1 MPSLCNPLR
10 TFGLALGLL
19 LVTASPPA
27 TARAPG
33 EIRIGVLDFLGSEA
47 TVGEWSPLLHHIEAA
62 LPGQTVRL
70 EQLDHAG
77 MRAAAA
83 AGELDFIITNPG
95 HYVELEAELGAS
107 RILTLDAGHGRTPA
121 RALGSAVVVRA
132 DRSDLQSLIELRGKR
147 VAAVGREG
155 FGGFQLIWGVLADI
169 GVSPDEDFAELQ
181 TVGFPM
187 SKVLEAVASGRA
199 DAGIVR
205 ACLLEGLGEA
215 GRAFRVVAPREEPG
229 FPCATSTPLYPDWP
243 LASLRHTPPELARQV
258 AIALLSMDAD
268 SDHPTWAV
276 PADYQSVHDLFRKLE
291 IGPYAYLREPTL
303 MVMAQRYWPWVAGFT
318 LVLLGW
324 ILYTVRV
331 EYLVK
336 QRTAALS
343 AALAERD
350 RLESAARAAQEQAD
364 HLARLSV
371 LGELSGTLAHEL
383 NQPLATIANYA
394 NSIIRRADNGRLTDA
409 ALREATTEIAAQA
422 ERASGILS
430 RIRSFARK
438 RTATREAVAPA
449 ELAGEAIALFR
460 GMMARAPEIAL
471 IDTVRPD
478 SRIEVDRLQ
487 VQQVLLNLLKN
498 AYDASRELPP
508 ERQPLEVRLAAT
520 DGGLDIQVRD
530 RGVGIDD
537 ATRARLFEPFF
548 TTKTDGLGLGL
559 SICRS
564 IAEAHGGRL
573 VADTPADRVG
583 TCFTLSLPGLQCDP
597 THE

>member
-19 LVTASPPA
+19 LVAASPPA

-187 SKVLEAVASGRA
+187 SKVLETVASGRA

-409 ALREATTEIAAQA
+409 ALREANTEIAAQA

-449 ELAGEAIALFR
+449 ELAGEAIVLFR

>member
-19 LVTASPPA
+19 LVAASPPA

-409 ALREATTEIAAQA
+409 ALREANTEIAAQA

>member
-1 MPSLCNPLR
+1 MPSLCHPLR

-19 LVTASPPA
+19 LVAASPPA

-83 AGELDFIITNPG
+83 AGELDFIVTNPG

-181 TVGFPM
+181 AVGFPM

-449 ELAGEAIALFR
+449 ELAGEAIVLFR

-478 SRIEVDRLQ
+478 
-487 VQQVLLNLLKN
+487 
-498 AYDASRELPP
+498 
-508 ERQPLEVRLAAT
+508 
-520 DGGLDIQVRD
+520 
-530 RGVGIDD
+530 
-537 ATRARLFEPFF
+537 
-548 TTKTDGLGLGL
+548 
-559 SICRS
+559 
-564 IAEAHGGRL
+564 
-573 VADTPADRVG
+573 
-583 TCFTLSLPGLQCDP
+583 
-597 THE
+597 

>member
-1 MPSLCNPLR
+1 
-10 TFGLALGLL
+10 
-19 LVTASPPA
+19 
-27 TARAPG
+27 
-33 EIRIGVLDFLGSEA
+33 
-47 TVGEWSPLLHHIEAA
+47 
-62 LPGQTVRL
+62 
-70 EQLDHAG
+70 
-77 MRAAAA
+77 
-83 AGELDFIITNPG
+83 
-95 HYVELEAELGAS
+95 
-107 RILTLDAGHGRTPA
+107 
-121 RALGSAVVVRA
+121 VRA

-147 VAAVGREG
+147 VAAVGRER

-324 ILYTVRV
+324 ILSTVPF

-449 ELAGEAIALFR
+449 ELAGEAIVLFR

-471 IDTVRPD
+471 IDTVRPN

-508 ERQPLEVRLAAT
+508 DRQPLEVRLAAT

-530 RGVGIDD
+530 SGVGIDD

-573 VADTPADRVG
+573 VADTPADGVG

-597 THE
+597 THD

>member
-19 LVTASPPA
+19 LVAASPPA

-132 DRSDLQSLIELRGKR
+132 DRSDMESLIELRGKR

-187 SKVLEAVASGRA
+187 SKVLETVASGRA

-449 ELAGEAIALFR
+449 ELAGEAIVLFR

-498 AYDASRELPP
+498 AYDASREFPP
-508 ERQPLEVRLAAT
+508 DRQPLEVRLAAT

-573 VADTPADRVG
+573 VADTPADGVG

-597 THE
+597 THD